1 MSVVPARAGTPGR
14 RTAPRNTS
22 SRTLIST
29 AQLNRRGSKV
39 AYRIILTLVVVVFTL
54 VFIGPLYF
62 LFTDGLKSTQEAG
75 AVPPT
80 LFPAHIHP
88 STYVTAWNTLS
99 VGRLLFNTLYY
110 AFGALA
116 FQLIFDVAAAYRV
129 LKAPAGAG

>member
-1 MSVVPARAGTPGR
+1 MSVLAARAETPR
-14 RTAPRNTS
+14 RATAPRTTS

-29 AQLNRRGSKV
+29 
-39 AYRIILTLVVVVFTL
+39 VVVFTL

-75 AVPPT
+75 QVPPT
-80 LFPAHIHP
+80 FFPAHIHP

-99 VGRLLFNTLYY
+99 VGRLMFNTLYY

-116 FQLIFDVAAAYRV
+116 FQLIFDVAAA
-129 LKAPAGAG
+129 